1 MVLKSK
7 LIKEL
12 KNREFQ
18 DFCGQI
24 EVQSRSK
31 HDVSIN
37 FLNIF
42 GTFFFWLKGRIYLV
56 LRLSLYLL
64 IFHFWQKDVCGP
76 MVCTLDMLFYL
87 VRVGL
92 SKRWCRID
100 CHDLSG
106 LSCVP
111 EIIAQDKKTLVE
123 IMGLG
128 VRIAW
133 NLVDWIEMAFWAII
147 IALPWSTAKND
158 EFLHLGPKN
167 YIFAVYSNFCFFN
180 NSLLKS
186 QNKVPLILEWLLR
199 SVVYDYALNLIL
211 PFLVNFGI
219 LSPNYV
225 VHAN

>member
-18 DFCGQI
+18 DFWGQI
-24 EVQSRSK
+24 KVQSRSK
-31 HDVSIN
+31 YDVSIN

-100 CHDLSG
+100 FHDLPG

-111 EIIAQDKKTLVE
+111 EIIAQDKKELIE
-123 IMGLG
+123 IIWAMESESHEIWQ
-128 VRIAW
+128 VKAW
-133 NLVDWIEMAFWAII
+133 SSTIFWATVV
-147 IALPWSTAKND
+147 ALPWSTPENGN
-158 EFLHLGPKN
+158 FLHLGPKN
-167 YIFAVYSNFCFFN
+167 CYFAVYNNFCFLN
-180 NSLLKS
+180 NVLLKS
-186 QNKVPLILEWLLR
+186 RNKVPLVLKWPLM
-199 SVVYDYALNLIL
+199 SVVYDSAFNSI
-211 PFLVNFGI
+211 
-219 LSPNYV
+219 S
-225 VHAN
+225 